1 MTRGFY
7 MRNNEKEVRYVGL
20 IMEDI
25 FSEFAKEIIHGIS
38 NSAKGKENLRLV
50 LLVGRQNEKGNL
62 EDKQFQYK
70 TVYNTIYRLEEACR
84 FDGLILTFPNTWPIE
99 KDAFGLNRVSNLS
112 LLPKVFIAANKP
124 GEITVNYDNE
134 SGIREAMDY
143 LINTRGIRR
152 ICMLGG
158 RDDNPDAM
166 KRKDIFIKCLME
178 SHLEY
183 DEDMY
188 EKSDMSATCFE
199 AAANLLDRNP
209 DAQAVFCVNDPAAI
223 SLYSVMEERHL
234 VPGRDLLVFGFDN
247 TRSASEIVPPLA
259 SIGPTEE
266 TVGQKALDVLI
277 DMMDG
282 KRVESV
288 VLPTSLY
295 GRASCPFERFDF
307 TQRDLLTVSKTSIN
321 RMFDDCFYRYKNEY
335 FDSRSINM
343 RRLFYEIISGM
354 LYAMKRRYVSDEEF
368 VRIGNLI
375 DIFFDNNAM
384 DYTDSTKFL
393 QSVERLQAGMNKL
406 QKSAATSVKN
416 NRLFV
421 RMKDRAI
428 EAQAG
433 QRSRRNNK
441 INSGRYVMQ
450 DFLVETTDFERT
462 GSSSVENII
471 RHFDMLGLKNAALY
485 LYEEPVD
492 YHFDGTTA
500 FPTHLNLR
508 CVMKEGV
515 LYILPSDRQDCAVE
529 SIFQK
534 KELPTRGLGYVP
546 FPVFFGARLYGILIC
561 ELEKETPERGEYI
574 VSTLGRILYLNDME
588 VINSPKITEEMKK
601 AKQDTKEQ
609 KIFGQIAEGLAS
621 HYDIIYYVNSFNS
634 RYMKFRANDIFG
646 NLVLQEEGHDFF
658 TDLRANAAK
667 IVHPEDRERII
678 SILGKD
684 HIITSL
690 EDRKQYHAD
699 YRLLIDGKPQYTRL
713 TVSWGSDK
721 VHFVIGVEN
730 VTEEVRREEEH
741 VRALKMANE
750 LARRDGLTGAK
761 NINAYREVEESLQRE
776 MEDGMEELSFAIVL
790 ADINNLKYV
799 NDTYGH
805 KAGDDYIRAACKLIF
820 DTFAH
825 SPVFRVGGDEFVVV
839 MMGSDYENRSALL
852 QKIRDQVLENQR
864 KREMH
869 PVVAVGIATYDGKTD
884 RRVSEVYERA
894 DHEMYRN
901 KNHLKNLRAMEEA
914 RQGTVRP

>member
-1 MTRGFY
+1 
-7 MRNNEKEVRYVGL
+7 
-20 IMEDI
+20 
-25 FSEFAKEIIHGIS
+25 
-38 NSAKGKENLRLV
+38 
-50 LLVGRQNEKGNL
+50 
-62 EDKQFQYK
+62 
-70 TVYNTIYRLEEACR
+70 
-84 FDGLILTFPNTWPIE
+84 
-99 KDAFGLNRVSNLS
+99 
-112 LLPKVFIAANKP
+112 
-124 GEITVNYDNE
+124 
-134 SGIREAMDY
+134 
-143 LINTRGIRR
+143 
-152 ICMLGG
+152 
-158 RDDNPDAM
+158 
-166 KRKDIFIKCLME
+166 
-178 SHLEY
+178 
-183 DEDMY
+183 
-188 EKSDMSATCFE
+188 
-199 AAANLLDRNP
+199 
-209 DAQAVFCVNDPAAI
+209 
-223 SLYSVMEERHL
+223 
-234 VPGRDLLVFGFDN
+234 
-247 TRSASEIVPPLA
+247 
-259 SIGPTEE
+259 
-266 TVGQKALDVLI
+266 
-277 DMMDG
+277 
-282 KRVESV
+282 
-288 VLPTSLY
+288 
-295 GRASCPFERFDF
+295 
-307 TQRDLLTVSKTSIN
+307 
-321 RMFDDCFYRYKNEY
+321 
-335 FDSRSINM
+335 
-343 RRLFYEIISGM
+343 
-354 LYAMKRRYVSDEEF
+354 
-368 VRIGNLI
+368 
-375 DIFFDNNAM
+375 
-384 DYTDSTKFL
+384 
-393 QSVERLQAGMNKL
+393 
-406 QKSAATSVKN
+406 
-416 NRLFV
+416 
-421 RMKDRAI
+421 
-428 EAQAG
+428 
-433 QRSRRNNK
+433 
-441 INSGRYVMQ
+441 
-450 DFLVETTDFERT
+450 
-462 GSSSVENII
+462 
-471 RHFDMLGLKNAALY
+471 
-485 LYEEPVD
+485 
-492 YHFDGTTA
+492 
-500 FPTHLNLR
+500 
-508 CVMKEGV
+508 
-515 LYILPSDRQDCAVE
+515 
-529 SIFQK
+529 
-534 KELPTRGLGYVP
+534 
-546 FPVFFGARLYGILIC
+546 
-561 ELEKETPERGEYI
+561 
-574 VSTLGRILYLNDME
+574 ME

-601 AKQDTKEQ
+601 AKQDTREQ

-678 SILGKD
+678 GILGKD

-799 NDTYGH
+799 NDIYGH

>member
-1 MTRGFY
+1 
-7 MRNNEKEVRYVGL
+7 MRNSEKEVRYVGL

-38 NSAKGKENLRLV
+38 NSAKGKENLRLI
-50 LLVGRQNEKGNL
+50 LLVGRQNEKGDL
-62 EDKQFQYK
+62 RDKQFQYK
-70 TVYNTIYRLEEACR
+70 TVYNTIYRLEENCR

-99 KDAFGLNRVSNLS
+99 KDAYGLNKVSNLS
-112 LLPKVFIAANKP
+112 QFPKVSTAANKP
-124 GEITVNYDNE
+124 NEITVNYDNE

-143 LINTRGIRR
+143 LVNSRGIRR

-166 KRKDIFIKCLME
+166 KRRDIFIKCLKDF
-178 SHLEY
+178 HLKFN
-183 DEDMY
+183 EDMY

-199 AAANLLDRNP
+199 AAENLLNRNP
-209 DAQAVFCVNDPAAI
+209 DAQAIFCVNDPAAV
-223 SLYSVMEERHL
+223 SLYAVMDRRHL

-259 SIGPTEE
+259 SVGPAKE
-266 TVGQKALDVLI
+266 TLGQRALDMLI

-282 KRVESV
+282 KKVESV

-307 TQRDLLTVSKTSIN
+307 TRMDLLNVNKVSIN
-321 RMFDDCFYRYKNEY
+321 RMFDECFYRYKNEY

-343 RRLFYEIISGM
+343 RRLFYEIVSSM

-368 VRIGNLI
+368 DRISNLI
-375 DIFFDNNAM
+375 DVFFDNNAM
-384 DYTDSTKFL
+384 EYTDSTKFL
-393 QSVERLQAGMNKL
+393 QSVERLQAGMNTI
-406 QKSAATSVKN
+406 QKSAATNVKN

-441 INSGRYVMQ
+441 INSGRFLMQ
-450 DFLVETTDFERT
+450 DFLIETTDFDRS

-471 RHFDMLGLKNAALY
+471 RHFDMLGLNNAALY

-492 YHFDGTTA
+492 YHFDGTTD
-500 FPTHLNLR
+500 FPTHINLR
-508 CVMKEGV
+508 CVMKEGI
-515 LYILPSDRQDCAVE
+515 LYILPRDRQDCAIE
-529 SIFQK
+529 NIFLK
-534 KELPTRGLGYVP
+534 KELPMRGLGYVP
-546 FPVFFGARLYGILIC
+546 FPVFFGTRLYGIMLC
-561 ELEKETPERGEYI
+561 ELEKEIPERGEYI
-574 VSTLGRILYLNDME
+574 VSTLSRILYLNDME
-588 VINSPKITEEMKK
+588 VINSPKITEEMKR
-601 AKQDTKEQ
+601 AKRNTKEQ
-609 KIFGQIAEGLAS
+609 RIYSQIAEGLAS

-634 RYMKFRANDIFG
+634 KYMEFRANDIFG
-646 NLVLQEEGHDFF
+646 NLVIQEEGRDFF
-658 TDLRANAAK
+658 TELRANAAK
-667 IVHPEDRERII
+667 VVHPEDRERII
-678 SILGKD
+678 GILGKD
-684 HIITSL
+684 HIITAL

-699 YRLLIDGKPQYTRL
+699 YRLIIDGKTQYTRL

-730 VTEEVRREEEH
+730 VNEEVRREEEH

-776 MEDGMEELSFAIVL
+776 IEDHTEELSFAIVL
-790 ADINNLKYV
+790 ADLNNLKYV

-805 KAGDDYIRAACKLIF
+805 KAGDEYIKAACKLIF

-825 SPVFRVGGDEFVVV
+825 SPVFRVGGDEFAVV
-839 MMGSDYENRSALL
+839 MMGTDYENRNALL
-852 QKIRDQVLENQR
+852 QRIRDRVLENQR
-864 KREMH
+864 LQEGH
-869 PVVAVGIATYDGKTD
+869 PVVAVGIATYDRKMD
-884 RRVSEVYERA
+884 KKVSEVYERA
-894 DHEMYRN
+894 DQEMYRN

>member
-1 MTRGFY
+1 
-7 MRNNEKEVRYVGL
+7 MRNDENDVRYVGL

-38 NSAKGKENLRLV
+38 NSAKGKENIRLI
-50 LLVGRQNEKGNL
+50 LLVGRQNEIGDL
-62 EDKQFQYK
+62 RDKQFQYK
-70 TVYNTIYRLEEACR
+70 TVYNTIYRLEENCK

-99 KDAFGLNRVSNLS
+99 KDAYGLNKVSNLS
-112 LLPKVFIAANKP
+112 QVPKIFIAANK
-124 GEITVNYDNE
+124 ENEVTVNYDNE

-143 LINTRGIRR
+143 LVNTRGLRN

-166 KRKDIFIKCLME
+166 KRKGIFIECLKDY
-178 SHLEY
+178 HLEY
-183 DEDMY
+183 TEDMY

-209 DAQAVFCVNDPAAI
+209 EAQAIFCVNDPAAV
-223 SLYSVMEERHL
+223 SLYAEMDKRHL
-234 VPGRDLLVFGFDN
+234 VPGKDLLVFGFDN
-247 TRSASEIVPPLA
+247 TRSASEIVPALA
-259 SIGPTEE
+259 SIGPAKYTL
-266 TVGQKALDVLI
+266 GQKALDMLI

-282 KRVESV
+282 KKVESV

-295 GRASCPFERFDF
+295 GRASCPYEQFDF
-307 TQRDLLTVSKTSIN
+307 TQMDLITVNKVAIN

-335 FDSRSINM
+335 FDSKSINM
-343 RRLFYEIISGM
+343 RRLFYEIVSSM

-368 VRIGNLI
+368 DRISNLI
-375 DIFFDNNAM
+375 DVFFDNNAM
-384 DYTDSTKFL
+384 NYTDATKFL
-393 QSVERLQAGMNKL
+393 QSVERLQAGMNKI
-406 QKSAATSVKN
+406 QKSPATNVKN

-433 QRSRRNNK
+433 QRSRRNNM
-441 INSGRYVMQ
+441 INYGRFVMQ
-450 DFLVETTDFERT
+450 DFLIETTDFDRS

-471 RHFDMLGLKNAALY
+471 RHFNMLGLKNAALF
-485 LYEEPVD
+485 LYEDPVD
-492 YHFDGTTA
+492 YHFVGMTD
-500 FPTHLNLR
+500 FPTHINLR
-508 CVMKEGV
+508 CVMKEGA
-515 LYILPSDRQDCAVE
+515 LYILPKDRQDCALE
-529 SIFQK
+529 NIFQK
-534 KELPTRGLGYVP
+534 KELPARGLGYVP
-546 FPVFFGARLYGILIC
+546 FPVFFGTRLYGILLC
-561 ELEKETPERGEYI
+561 ELVSEIPERGEYI
-574 VSTLGRILYLNDME
+574 MNTLSRILYLNDME
-588 VINSPKITEEMKK
+588 VINSPKITEEMKR
-601 AKQDTKEQ
+601 AKRNTREQ
-609 KIFGQIAEGLAS
+609 QIYGQIAEGLAS

-634 RYMKFRANDIFG
+634 RYMEFRANDIFG
-646 NLVLQEEGHDFF
+646 NLVVQEEGRDFF
-658 TDLRANAAK
+658 TELRANAVK

-684 HIITSL
+684 HIITAL

-699 YRLLIDGKPQYTRL
+699 YRLVIDGKTQYTRL

-730 VTEEVRREEEH
+730 VNEEVRREEEH

-776 MEDGMEELSFAIVL
+776 MEDGTEELSFAILL
-790 ADINNLKYV
+790 ADLNNLKNV

-805 KAGDDYIRAACKLIF
+805 KAGDEYIKAACKLIF

-839 MMGSDYENRSALL
+839 MMGTDYENRNALV

-864 KREMH
+864 LRKGR
-869 PVVAVGIATYDGKTD
+869 PVVAVGVATYDRTIDKK
-884 RRVSEVYERA
+884 VSEVYDRA
-894 DHEMYRN
+894 DQEMYRN
-901 KNHLKNLRAMEEA
+901 KNHLKNLQAMEDA
-914 RQGTVRP
+914 RQETMQP